1 MEETS
6 VQDKQQEK
14 QNSSSPSINL
24 RPFDL
29 SDIDDFMVWATD
41 DRVARV
47 CRWDAFTNKED
58 VLDYMKEKV
67 IPHPWMRAICIEGRP
82 IGAISIIPGTDN
94 DRCRGELGYVLAT
107 NYWGRGIVT
116 VAVKMVIN
124 SIFSEWP
131 HLERVEAIV
140 DVENHGSQKV
150 LEKAGFLR
158 EGILRK
164 YFILKGRARDAVIYS
179 FLSTDPK
186 PILEGS
192 SA

>member
-107 NYWGRGIVT
+107 KYWGRGIVT